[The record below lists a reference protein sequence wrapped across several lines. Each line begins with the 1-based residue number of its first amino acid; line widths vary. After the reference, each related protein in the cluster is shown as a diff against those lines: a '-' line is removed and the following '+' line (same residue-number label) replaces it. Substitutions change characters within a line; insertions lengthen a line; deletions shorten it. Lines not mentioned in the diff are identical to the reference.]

1 MATSVGAEAF
11 VPGRLKHNLATLWVQ
26 LYEQDG
32 PRSMANAIT
41 VFRVG
46 MLFVAVYMLYSGG
59 IPVIVLSMI
68 MIAVAILLDGL
79 DGWVA
84 RRTKTTSQLGA
95 AFDIAG
101 DRIVEN
107 VLWVVYA
114 HLGLI
119 GVWVPLLVLT
129 RGFLVDSLRAISYSE
144 GKTPFGDNNMM
155 RSPITQWLTAGRFM
169 RTVFG
174 LSKLYAFVFL
184 AGLVGYE
191 LRDSSGTVLGDIYS
205 WDPFRYFGWFT
216 VWLSVALTVIRGLPV
231 VLDALYTWGPD
242 WIRKDPAAPADAPGR
257 TE

>member
-1 MATSVGAEAF
+1 
-11 VPGRLKHNLATLWVQ
+11 
-26 LYEQDG
+26 
-32 PRSMANAIT
+32 MANAIT

-46 MLFVAVYMLYSGG
+46 MLFVAVYLLYEASL
-59 IPVIVLSMI
+59 PWVVVAAAVIG
-68 MIAVAILLDGL
+68 VAILLDGL

-84 RRTKTTSQLGA
+84 RRTNTTSQLGA

-119 GVWVPLLVLT
+119 PVWVPLLVLT

-144 GKTPFGDNNMM
+144 GKTAFGSDNMM

-169 RTVFG
+169 RSLFG

-191 LRDSSGTVLGDIYS
+191 QRDAAGSVLGDIYD

-216 VWLSVALTVIRGLPV
+216 VWLSVALTVIRGVPV
-231 VLDALYTWGPD
+231 ILDSLYTWGPD
-242 WIRKDPAAPADAPGR
+242 WIRKTPSPEA
-257 TE
+257 

>member
-1 MATSVGAEAF
+1 
-11 VPGRLKHNLATLWVQ
+11 
-26 LYEQDG
+26 
-32 PRSMANAIT
+32 MANAIT

-46 MLFVAVYMLYSGG
+46 MLFVAVALLYRSSL
-59 IPVIVLSMI
+59 PWIVVAMA
-68 MIAVAILLDGL
+68 MIAIAILLDGL

-84 RRTKTTSQLGA
+84 RRTNTTSQLGA

-119 GVWVPLLVLT
+119 GIWVPLLVLT

-144 GKTPFGDNNMM
+144 GKTAFGKDNMM
-155 RSPITQWLTAGRFM
+155 RSPLTEWLTAGRFM
-169 RTVFG
+169 RALFG

-184 AGLVGYE
+184 AGLVGFE
-191 LRDSSGTVLGDIYS
+191 QRDATDSLLGDVYD

-216 VWLSVALTVIRGLPV
+216 VWLSVALTIIRGLPV
-231 VLDALYTWGPD
+231 LLDSLYTWGPA
-242 WIRKDPAAPADAPGR
+242 WIRKDPDTGSGR
-257 TE
+257 